1 MLLGEPC
8 AQAQPLA
15 VATEPAA
22 GTELYLEVVLNQ
34 TPSGKLLPFVSRGG
48 ALYARVADLRQLGFA
63 LAGQPGEQ
71 MLALAE
77 LPGLKVRFDSRLQRI
92 DLDAPLALLS
102 LATTRLE
109 SARATALPLSP
120 TASGLLFNYDLY
132 AAHGRDG
139 SQLSAAQETRLF
151 GLGTGVVSN
160 TMITR
165 LLSTGGGTS
174 NDGWRGESVRLD
186 TSWQASWPESMLTLK
201 VGDSVTGS
209 LGWTRSVRLGG
220 VRVGSDFGLQPYR
233 TITPQ
238 PAFFGEVTVPS
249 TVELYVNGLKQYSGQ
264 VPTGPFQLRSN
275 PGISGAGNAQIVIT
289 DAFGRSSMMTLP
301 FYNTQQLLSAGLTDW
316 SASMG
321 AVRLQ
326 YGQRS
331 FSYDGTPVVSASL
344 RRGIS
349 DRFTLEAHAEGST
362 EVRNGGLG
370 GLWLLGTAGVISAAA
385 AYGAARGEHGSQW
398 ALGYRWNRANLFL
411 DLNTQ
416 RTRGEYRDIASTYGQ
431 NPARVSDRASAGV
444 NIPWMG
450 SLGVSYVRLAYP
462 RGDDA
467 RYAGL
472 SWSRQ
477 FGNRLLLNASLNRSL
492 TGRKDLGLFFGLS
505 YGLEA
510 RVTAST
516 SVQRDQGR
524 TSVGVDI
531 SSPVPSDGGW
541 GWRAQLRDDGG
552 DRGAQAEAGWLGR
565 YGRANV
571 GIASSSGNTYGYGNA
586 SGSLVLMNG
595 NMFTARDV
603 NGAFAV
609 VSTDG
614 VAGVPVKLENRV
626 VGTTD
631 DRGMLLLTRLNAW
644 QRNKLSIDPMDL
656 PANVR
661 VGQVDQNA
669 TPSDRV
675 GTVVRFAISPVRAAV
690 IVLHDASGQPLALAS
705 RAQDAEGSG
714 AEAIVGYDGEVY
726 LDTLQMHNHLRVQ
739 SPEGRAC
746 HVRFDY
752 PAATDSVPRIGP
764 LTCTVQTAP

>member
-1 MLLGEPC
+1 MLLGAPS

-15 VATEPAA
+15 TASEGAA
-22 GTELYLEVVLNQ
+22 GIELYLEVTLNQ
-34 TPSGKLLPFVSRGG
+34 TPTGKLLPFVLRNE
-48 ALYARVADLRQLGFA
+48 ALYARVADLRRLGFA

-71 MLALAE
+71 ILALAE
-77 LPGLKVRFDSRLQRI
+77 LPGLKVRFDSRLQQI

-109 SARATALPLSP
+109 SARTTTPPLSP
-120 TASGLLFNYDLY
+120 TAPGLLFNYDLY

-139 SQLSAAQETRLF
+139 SQLSAAHETRLF
-151 GLGTGVVSN
+151 GLGPGVISN

-165 LLSTGGGTS
+165 LLSTGGGTT

-186 TSWQASWPESMLTLK
+186 TSWQASWPESMLTLQL
-201 VGDSVTGS
+201 GDSLTGS

-220 VRVGSDFGLQPYR
+220 VRIGSDFGLQPYR
-233 TITPQ
+233 TTTPQ

-264 VPTGPFQLRSN
+264 VPIGPFRLNSN
-275 PGISGAGNAQIVIT
+275 PGITGAGNAQIVIT

-301 FYNTQQLLSAGLTDW
+301 FYSTQQLLAADLTDW
-316 SASMG
+316 SVSMG
-321 AVRLQ
+321 AVRLH
-326 YGQRS
+326 YGQES
-331 FSYDGTPVVSASL
+331 FSYDNTPVVSASL

-349 DRFTLEAHAEGST
+349 DRFTLEAHAEGGGD
-362 EVRNGGLG
+362 VRNGGLG
-370 GLWLLGTAGVISAAA
+370 GLWLLGTAGVISASA
-385 AYGAARGEHGSQW
+385 AYGAAQGEHGTQW
-398 ALGYRWNRANLFL
+398 ALGYRWNHANLFL

-416 RTRGEYRDIASTYGQ
+416 RTRGEYRDIASIYGQ
-431 NPARVSDRASAGV
+431 NPPRVSDRASAGV
-444 NIPWMG
+444 NTPWMG

-462 RGDDA
+462 GGDDA

-492 TGRKDLGLFFGLS
+492 TGRKDLNLFFGLS
-505 YGLEA
+505 YSLEA
-510 RVTAST
+510 RVSASS
-516 SVQRDQGR
+516 SVQRNQGR
-524 TSVGVDI
+524 TSIGVDV
-531 SSPVPSDGGW
+531 SSSVPSDGGW
-541 GWRAQLRDDGG
+541 GWRTQLRDDDGN
-552 DRGAQAEAGWLGR
+552 RSAQAEAGWLGR
-565 YGRANV
+565 YGRANL
-571 GIASSSGNTYGYGNA
+571 GIANTSGNTYGYGNA
-586 SGSLVLMNG
+586 SGSLVFMNS
-595 NMFTARDV
+595 NVFAARDV

-626 VGTTD
+626 IGTTD
-631 DRGMLLLTRLNAW
+631 DRGMVLLTRLNAW

-669 TPSDRV
+669 TPSDRA
-675 GTVVRFAISPVRAAV
+675 GTVVRFAISPVHAAV

-705 RAQDAEGSG
+705 RAQDAEGAG

-739 SPEGRAC
+739 SPEGRVC

-752 PAATDSVPRIGP
+752 PPATDTIPRIGP
-764 LTCTVQTAP
+764 LTCTTETTP